1 MGIHRVGRTARAG
14 RAGRSVSLAGEGE
27 RKMVREIV
35 KRARDPVKSR
45 TVKMEVMTKYR
56 AKLVIVE
63 EDVKRVLEEESADRE
78 IAKLENRA
86 GKMQNK
92 LNGEE
97 MERTWFQT
105 KQQRLDEKKKLKKQ
119 QKDPTFTKQKAKKKA
134 EKNIID
140 PEEAREMKQLNN
152 EADFVTRDAK
162 RSRKAKKIRM
172 FNEDSSGGKAPPA
185 KKQKKK
191 SSFETELT
199 HTSDKSV
206 KKFRHVAN
214 KQQNDNRREA
224 KKKGG
229 QKGKKGKKSSF

>member
-1 MGIHRVGRTARAG
+1 MG
-14 RAGRSVSLAGEGE
+14 
-27 RKMVREIV
+27 
-35 KRARDPVKSR
+35 
-45 TVKMEVMTKYR
+45 
-56 AKLVIVE
+56 
-63 EDVKRVLEEESADRE
+63 
-78 IAKLENRA
+78 
-86 GKMQNK
+86 K

-105 KQQRLDEKKKLKKQ
+105 KQQRMG
-119 QKDPTFTKQKAKKKA
+119 

-229 QKGKKGKKSSF
+229 QKGKK